1 MCLPDRALSNICRY
15 FGDLYSYT
23 SRDICVPQVTQTVL
37 FDNICVIVYGAE
49 IVMVLPI

>member
-23 SRDICVPQVTQTVL
+23 SREICVPQVIQTVL
-37 FDNICVIVYGAE
+37 FGNICVIVNGAE
-49 IVMVLPI
+49 NVMVLPI